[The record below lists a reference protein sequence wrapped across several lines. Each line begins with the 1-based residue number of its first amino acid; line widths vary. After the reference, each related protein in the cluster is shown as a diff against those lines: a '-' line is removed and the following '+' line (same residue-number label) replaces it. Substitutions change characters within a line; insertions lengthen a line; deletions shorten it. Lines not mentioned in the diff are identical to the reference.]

1 MNRNSKFPVSL
12 RGESC
17 DTPLRQ
23 QKNFVTEQTSTA
35 QRESC
40 GCQRSFGEARPWHFY
55 IVPAQIKWYH
65 IVEMVSSRT
74 FYNVLSQRTSIFQ
87 SWHPLIPHC
96 TFAARIHRNTPVV
109 ESQPC
114 HASVVPNIIQ
124 RFQTVKTLF
133 LSPHIIFPVWRAQT
147 FHHWKAFTHI
157 WRQGGLG
164 SAKLPRDSDLSNKWL
179 RQGEAAISRLW
190 DKLSIRNRWVL
201 RLTSRLWF

>member
-1 MNRNSKFPVSL
+1 
-12 RGESC
+12 
-17 DTPLRQ
+17 
-23 QKNFVTEQTSTA
+23 
-35 QRESC
+35 
-40 GCQRSFGEARPWHFY
+40 
-55 IVPAQIKWYH
+55 
-65 IVEMVSSRT
+65 MVSSRT

-87 SWHPLIPHC
+87 SWHPLIPHS
-96 TFAARIHRNTPVV
+96 TFAARFHRTTPVV

-179 RQGEAAISRLW
+179 RQGEAAISRLR

-201 RLTSRLWF
+201 RVTSSLWFYLPSLAGVPLKKTFFGWQGKFGLSLKDVETDISALKNKRSVSATNHKPFLDPLK